1 MSPDEQQ
8 PLPSEPSD
16 RRAAP
21 VVASDTTDEHGLR
34 AYLEIL
40 QRRKRLI
47 LVVTLALPALAFLF
61 SLQQQER
68 FRATAAVL
76 LNQQDSAAVLA
87 GIANPIAQEDPDR
100 FAVTQSRLA
109 RTPDVLQAT
118 VKRSGLRRDVSYFRR
133 NSSVSA
139 SADADVLYFAVT
151 DGTRSSAMR
160 LAGAYAQEFSDYR
173 RGLDASVLT
182 RARLGVEAKLA
193 QLAAKGDTS
202 SAQYKAFL
210 ASRQRLATL
219 AVVQSPRAI
228 VTGIPRSATKVQ
240 PRPLRTTTSALA
252 IGLLLGIGIAFLLE
266 ALDTR
271 VRSAS
276 DLAERLGLRLLGSL
290 PTLPAG
296 SMVELV
302 RADERSGALAETL
315 RRLEFAFDFA
325 NAGVNARVIMIASGH
340 DSLERACVS
349 LDLAGGCARDG
360 RTVLLI
366 DANVGNPQINA
377 LLGIDESPGFCD
389 LDPATSSIES
399 DSRRKLKHIVRGAN
413 TTAFGLFHTP
423 FGKGTLAVMPT
434 GSVNPFA
441 SPLQDPRALVGLF
454 ERLAS
459 PYDVVLVHGPSLLT
473 GSEGLAVAGAVDAI
487 VVISGLEGVDRSEA
501 RELRRVIDSIPA
513 VKLGLVVADAA
524 RDKSDRKRDSRHKRQ
539 RGGPARTGRVAR
551 DSACSGRP
559 TGSAGK
565 HGGMSTPETQVGS
578 RRSAR
583 LSTVGPHAATPLDP
597 TPPRTDSR

>member
-1 MSPDEQQ
+1 MRPDEPQA
-8 PLPSEPSD
+8 LPPEPPD
-16 RRAAP
+16 RRGAP
-21 VVASDTTDEHGLR
+21 VVASDATDEPGLR

-47 LVVTLALPALAFLF
+47 LVVTLALPAVAFLF

-87 GIANPIAQEDPDR
+87 GIANPVAQEDPDR

-118 VKRSGLRRDVSYFRR
+118 VKRSGLRRDGAEFRR

-139 SADADVLYFAVT
+139 TADADVLYFTVT
-151 DGTRSSAMR
+151 DRTRSSAMR

-173 RGLDASVLT
+173 RKLDASVLT
-182 RARLGVEAKLA
+182 QARLGVEAKLA

-202 SAQYKAFL
+202 STQYKGFL

-276 DLAERLGLRLLGSL
+276 DLAGRLGLRLLGSL

-296 SMVELV
+296 SMVETV
-302 RADERSGALAETL
+302 RADERSGALADTL
-315 RRLEFAFDFA
+315 RRLEFTFDFA
-325 NAGVNARVIMIASGH
+325 NTEVNARVIMIASGH
-340 DSLERACVS
+340 DSLERACIS

-360 RTVLLI
+360 RAVLLI

-377 LLGIDESPGFCD
+377 LVGIDEAPGFCD
-389 LDPATSSIES
+389 LDPAKSLIES
-399 DSRRKLKHIVRGAN
+399 DSRRKLKHMVREAHVSS
-413 TTAFGLFHTP
+413 FGLFATP
-423 FGKGTLAVMPT
+423 VGKGTLAVMPA

-441 SPLQDPRALVGLF
+441 SPLKDPRALVGLF
-454 ERLAS
+454 ERLAT

-487 VVISGLEGVDRSEA
+487 VVVSGLEGVDRSDA

-513 VKLGLVVADAA
+513 AKLGLVVVDTA
-524 RDKSDRKRDSRHKRQ
+524 RGKSDSKRVSRN
-539 RGGPARTGRVAR
+539 RGGRVVPRGQAGSPVTVRARSDRQAR
-551 DSACSGRP
+551 
-559 TGSAGK
+559 
-565 HGGMSTPETQVGS
+565 PENTE
-578 RRSAR
+578 A
-583 LSTVGPHAATPLDP
+583 
-597 TPPRTDSR
+597 

>member
-1 MSPDEQQ
+1 MNPDNEQA
-8 PLPSEPSD
+8 LPPEPPD
-16 RRAAP
+16 RHGVPAM
-21 VVASDTTDEHGLR
+21 ASDATDEHGLR

-47 LVVTLALPALAFLF
+47 LIVTFALPAVAFLF
-61 SLQQQER
+61 TLQQQER

-76 LNQQDSAAVLA
+76 LSQQDSAAVLA

-118 VKRSGLRRDVSYFRR
+118 VKRSGLRRDVGDFRR
-133 NSSVSA
+133 HSSVSA
-139 SADADVLYFAVT
+139 TADADVLYFTVT
-151 DGTRSSAMR
+151 DQSRSGATR
-160 LAGAYAQEFSDYR
+160 LAGDYAQEFSDYR
-173 RGLDASVLT
+173 RQLDARVLT
-182 RARLGVEAKLA
+182 QARLGVEAKLA

-202 SAQYKAFL
+202 STQYKQFR

-219 AVVQSPRAI
+219 GVMQSPRAI
-228 VTGIPRSATKVQ
+228 VTGIPRNATKVQ

-252 IGLLLGIGIAFLLE
+252 IGLLLGIGLAFLLE

-276 DLAERLGLRLLGSL
+276 DLAARLDLRLLGSL

-296 SMVELV
+296 AMLEMVH
-302 RADERSGALAETL
+302 ADERAGPLAETL
-315 RRLEFAFDFA
+315 RRLELTFDFA
-325 NAGVNARVIMIASGH
+325 NTEVNARVIMVASGH

-389 LDPATSSIES
+389 LDPEASLPES
-399 DSRRKLKHIVRGAN
+399 DSRRKAKHMVRE
-413 TTAFGLFHTP
+413 TYRPPFGLFTTTV
-423 FGKGTLAVMPT
+423 GRGTLAVLPA

-441 SPLQDPRALVGLF
+441 SPLRDPRALVGLF
-454 ERLAS
+454 ERLAT
-459 PYDVVLVHGPSLLT
+459 PYDIVLVNGPALLA

-487 VVISGLEGVDRSEA
+487 VVVSGLEGVDRSKA
-501 RELRRVIDSIPA
+501 RELRRVVDSIPA
-513 VKLGLVVADAA
+513 TKLGLVVADTAGRKA
-524 RDKSDRKRDSRHKRQ
+524 DRRRAPWPD
-539 RGGPARTGRVAR
+539 TGRAIAGEPASPVTMRAR
-551 DSACSGRP
+551 ADR
-559 TGSAGK
+559 
-565 HGGMSTPETQVGS
+565 Q
-578 RRSAR
+578 AR
-583 LSTVGPHAATPLDP
+583 AENTEA
-597 TPPRTDSR
+597 